1 MIAGLGVFMNRLT
14 IAFGQNLKKLRKK
27 KHLTQEKL
35 AEMIGVNQRQLTRIE
50 VGRSFVSSETL
61 EKLYFALG
69 VSFDQLFDFELEDVE
84 MLLTGTDNIAVF
96 RAVKSGNLI
105 SLENMNHADDNILSD
120 EDTQN
125 LESDHIETSALNISK
140 SINKPV
146 TVRYVED
153 DEVYKVETYFPDGRI
168 KTAKD
173 NLSKKIDDDLRVISQ
188 NLHNF
193 TQFPKKIEFIRL
205 AVESLNNKD
214 ALEKLKNMIEGI
226 ELTLD

>member
-1 MIAGLGVFMNRLT
+1 MNRLT

-35 AEMIGVNQRQLTRIE
+35 AEMIGVNQRQLTR
-50 VGRSFVSSETL
+50 RSFVSSETL

-146 TVRYVED
+146 TVRY
-153 DEVYKVETYFPDGRI
+153 
-168 KTAKD
+168 
-173 NLSKKIDDDLRVISQ
+173 
-188 NLHNF
+188 
-193 TQFPKKIEFIRL
+193 
-205 AVESLNNKD
+205 
-214 ALEKLKNMIEGI
+214 
-226 ELTLD
+226 

>member
-1 MIAGLGVFMNRLT
+1 MNRLT
-14 IAFGQNLKKLRKK
+14 IAFGQNLKRLRKM

-50 VGRSFVSSETL
+50 VGRSFISAETL

-69 VSFDQLFDFELEDVE
+69 VSFSQLFDFELEDVE

-105 SLENMNHADDNILSD
+105 SLERMNHIEDSILS
-120 EDTQN
+120 EDDIQN
-125 LESDHIETSALNISK
+125 IEPEHVEMSALNISK

-153 DEVYKVETYFPDGRI
+153 DEIYKVETYFPDGRI
-168 KTAKD
+168 KTSKD
-173 NLSKKIDDDLRVISQ
+173 NLLKKVDDDLRVISQ
-188 NLHNF
+188 NLNNF
-193 TQFPKKIEFIRL
+193 SQCPKKIEFVKL
-205 AVESLNNKD
+205 AVESLNNKES
-214 ALEKLKNMIEGI
+214 LEKLKNMIEGI

>member
-1 MIAGLGVFMNRLT
+1 M
-14 IAFGQNLKKLRKK
+14 
-27 KHLTQEKL
+27 
-35 AEMIGVNQRQLTRIE
+35 
-50 VGRSFVSSETL
+50 
-61 EKLYFALG
+61 
-69 VSFDQLFDFELEDVE
+69 
-84 MLLTGTDNIAVF
+84 
-96 RAVKSGNLI
+96 
-105 SLENMNHADDNILSD
+105 
-120 EDTQN
+120 
-125 LESDHIETSALNISK
+125 
-140 SINKPV
+140 
-146 TVRYVED
+146 RYVED

-188 NLHNF
+188 NLQNF